1 MIIINNFLPRFFAGI
16 GTKACSLWRGCW
28 SRHDDTKPNLQILRA
43 WMRKFKIEEREF
55 LLKVWELQTFLC
67 VSVETYFQNCM
78 PPEIL
83 ISSFT
88 CTLMFTLIFLSLI
101 NRATN
106 KSNVLLSEKLNSC
119 QNKLKRAEERVKNL
133 SQVEIEYEVSCNIG
147 LTLSCG

>member
-1 MIIINNFLPRFFAGI
+1 
-16 GTKACSLWRGCW
+16 
-28 SRHDDTKPNLQILRA
+28 
-43 WMRKFKIEEREF
+43 MRKFKIEEREF
-55 LLKVWELQTFLC
+55 LLKVWELQTFR
-67 VSVETYFQNCM
+67 VETYFQNCM